1 MRNFVMALAVM
12 SLVMVGCSCNKCA
25 KKQVKAPAC
34 PTCKA
39 GKITKVPTPCGA
51 KCDDCQMQA
60 LSFCSDCYD
69 NANLSRA
76 ELIKSMPLGSKKVVM
91 VEREVI
97 KAPAKVAA
105 PAPAVAKPAPVAPVA
120 APAPAPAAK

>member
-34 PTCKA
+34 ATCKA
-39 GKITKVPTPCGA
+39 GKITKVPLPCGA

-69 NANLSRA
+69 NTNFSRL
-76 ELIKSMPLGSKKVVM
+76 ELMQSMPLGTKKVVM
-91 VEREVI
+91 VEREATP
-97 KAPAKVAA
+97 APVAA
-105 PAPAVAKPAPVAPVA
+105 PAPAAVKPAPVAPVA
-120 APAPAPAAK
+120 APAPAGK